1 MSAFDYNTLEDKHL
15 MFNTRERRQLLP
27 KPNSSPS
34 LNTVQTINTVWDNN
48 QRLLY
53 IILSLAIL
61 LISAISIKAQN
72 IMGERRVYYLD
83 ATYSMITP
91 SKLWNP
97 VRNDLA
103 KAINAIEDETTEI
116 YVIAFGG
123 NGGTELQSWNGYA
136 TAEGKAKII
145 TGFQNFTPLKNTM
158 TYLDKPINDFYHNR
172 VASDKVTYCFLMT
185 DGRDENKNVS
195 VFPNALREW
204 GSKYGNSNVYGFYVM
219 LNNNARDKDIEH
231 IIDSQEHL
239 WKVET
244 ADININLI
252 RLDKRVVF
260 NVRNDDSIVIPI
272 TGKCNGLNFNVS
284 LPEASGLKVKSCKVK
299 DGKLIVKTDVI
310 GNKSTMPESSTYN
323 LSVSVSNADK
333 FDFLVT
339 DKVSIKCYNKKELVL
354 LSPTGNQ
361 KMGKVSHYDDFLFVP
376 GKTVPVHHT
385 IEFSFNQDAKDNK
398 KTFAEFAFVNNNGLP
413 VSPKDMTISVNGKKL
428 DNNRFRVTPVQDKV
442 NVEISFPSGA
452 KKGKHQ
458 GYLRLV
464 NHNLHRLNSN
474 ECSGQTSDAFQWTVY
489 NRQLMNPL
497 EKVLMWIGIILAAI
511 LILWFTVIKPIRFP
525 CFPKFR
531 KMVLVKKDGIVAAQ
545 FSCNFKGARQVVFA
559 AKRQHQS
566 ALNRLFCGRIDTIVN
581 QVFEEPITFIPK
593 KKKKAMVKG
602 KGYFVNPNPI
612 SQSGVAEISTPDKKL
627 IISLQ

>member
-1 MSAFDYNTLEDKHL
+1 
-15 MFNTRERRQLLP
+15 
-27 KPNSSPS
+27 
-34 LNTVQTINTVWDNN
+34 
-48 QRLLY
+48 
-53 IILSLAIL
+53 
-61 LISAISIKAQN
+61 
-72 IMGERRVYYLD
+72 
-83 ATYSMITP
+83 
-91 SKLWNP
+91 
-97 VRNDLA
+97 
-103 KAINAIEDETTEI
+103 
-116 YVIAFGG
+116 
-123 NGGTELQSWNGYA
+123 
-136 TAEGKAKII
+136 
-145 TGFQNFTPLKNTM
+145 
-158 TYLDKPINDFYHNR
+158 
-172 VASDKVTYCFLMT
+172 
-185 DGRDENKNVS
+185 
-195 VFPNALREW
+195 
-204 GSKYGNSNVYGFYVM
+204 
-219 LNNNARDKDIEH
+219 
-231 IIDSQEHL
+231 
-239 WKVET
+239 
-244 ADININLI
+244 
-252 RLDKRVVF
+252 
-260 NVRNDDSIVIPI
+260 
-272 TGKCNGLNFNVS
+272 
-284 LPEASGLKVKSCKVK
+284 
-299 DGKLIVKTDVI
+299 
-310 GNKSTMPESSTYN
+310 MPESSTYN

-497 EKVLMWIGIILAAI
+497 EKVLMWIGIILAVI